1 MTKTQTLGRP
11 ATVRGRP
18 LTITLDELSRAFAAQ
33 LGNGNVSA
41 GIRLALQQAMTP
53 APQPRLYPEP
63 PAQQRAQ
70 PFPAPPYPPI
80 PYPPGFDR
88 E

>member
-18 LTITLDELSRAFAAQ
+18 LTITLDDLSRAFAAQ

-53 APQPRLYPEP
+53 PTPQPHQTFPMPTP
-63 PAQQRAQ
+63 PAA
-70 PFPAPPYPPI
+70 AYPPV
-80 PYPPGFDR
+80 PHPPGFGR